1 MSAAQ
6 LERPHEHLQRLRLF
20 KVRERLEA
28 LLQDA
33 TTKDTSY
40 ADFLDG
46 VLTEEVASKT
56 AKHVTM
62 RTRLAR
68 FPFVKSLE
76 TFDFSYQPSLDKKQL
91 RPRMVAGRAPALIT
105 DAPLPGRMQ
114 GSEARESM
122 ERRAASEN
130 APRATTIND
139 FAELETA

>member
-6 LERPHEHLQRLRLF
+6 LERLHEHLQRLRLF

-33 TTKDTSY
+33 TTKETSY

-114 GSEARESM
+114 VPKLAKALNVVQRPKMLSEPQRSM
-122 ERRAASEN
+122 ASQS
-130 APRATTIND
+130 
-139 FAELETA
+139 